1 MPKSTKRFTISDSRL
16 NSHKFR
22 MLTSGADLTDFMT
35 NPIMYWMHIYPSGES
50 AEELLPIGF
59 WDDIKIEGDKITAI
73 PNFDDSDAF
82 AMKIYHKV
90 EHGTLRACSA
100 GAEPKPNG
108 LSANPVDMLPGQTL
122 PTFTHWWLREASIC
136 DRGSNAGAVAL
147 RVNGVMVTLS
157 NNNASDIIQ
166 SLQKNLNENMK
177 LTNLT
182 AGAITAML
190 TVLKL
195 DAESATEAE
204 VTAAVEKLVKLS
216 GTQVNE
222 ITKLKAEVTTA
233 ETKATEF
240 ETKLA
245 ETVNLANTA
254 KITEMVSKAETDRKI
269 TKAQVPQYVKLAES
283 DFETTKE
290 ILDGLTPSPN
300 IAKSLETQ
308 TGATSELA
316 ELSKL
321 SYAELDKKGKLVK
334 LKALDETVFKEK
346 FKTHFGKEYS
356 N

>member
-22 MLTSGADLTDFMT
+22 MLTSGADLTDFIA
-35 NPIMYWMHIYPSGES
+35 NPIMYWMHTYPLGDS
-50 AEELLPIGF
+50 ADELLPIGF

-82 AMKIYHKV
+82 AMKIYNKV

-108 LSANPVDMLPGQTL
+108 LSANPADMLPGQTL
-122 PTFTHWWLREASIC
+122 PTFTQWWLREASIC

-147 RVNGVMVTLS
+147 RINGKMVTLS
-157 NNNASDIIQ
+157 DNNANDVIQ

-190 TVLKL
+190 TALKL
-195 DAESATEAE
+195 DAENATEAE
-204 VTAAVEKLVKLS
+204 VTAEVEKLVKLS
-216 GTQVNE
+216 ATQVTE
-222 ITKLKAEVTTA
+222 IAKLKAAHTAA

-245 ETVNLANTA
+245 ETVKLAHTA
-254 KITEMVSKAETDRKI
+254 KITQMVNKAKTDRKI
-269 TKAQVPQYVKLAES
+269 TEAQVPKYIKLAES
-283 DFETTKE
+283 DFETTE
-290 ILDGLTPSPN
+290 ELLNGMPTSPN
-300 IAKSLETQ
+300 ITEALEKQ
-308 TGATSELA
+308 TGETSELV
-316 ELSKL
+316 ELCKL
-321 SYAELDKKGKLVK
+321 SYTELDKAGKLAK
-334 LKALDETVFKEK
+334 LKALDETIFKEK
-346 FKTHFGKEYS
+346 FKANFGTEYS
-356 N
+356 K